1 MYLEGDAETF
11 GDLDLLIGQGWMD
24 AARQALRTAGAQEL
38 APRPPSDVYL
48 TEQFCEC
55 RLDQVDFD
63 LLCGFAVRREGVA
76 YRYPFEARRI
86 VKTVAVLG
94 ENVPLSPPAD
104 WYVLYRLMPDHGDKA
119 DVIARRLAARPREE
133 WAPWWR
139 SGFPA
144 PSPTS
149 FAGGCARCSNPPGN
163 SARGNRAEETEYAEA
178 DHPRENTR
186 TEYRFTGTPTLAQAL
201 AAAGFALPLPCGGR
215 GTCGNCAVLAL
226 TGEASPPNGAE
237 TRFGARLACQA
248 KLTGDCDVTL
258 PPEQR
263 WAAIETAAAAP
274 ERAARCPGAT
284 ARRSTWAPPRWS
296 RASTTCKPARRSV
309 KAPAQPADR
318 RGRGRDGAHLGRAGG
333 RGAAAGSDGE
343 GSAGRGRGG
352 GLRHRRGVPGADAW
366 TVGGNTTMLY
376 LLTGRNPRPLAGAPF
391 EPDTRFGVETELCG
405 ANVYLP
411 PCAGAFMG
419 ADLTC
424 AALATGLC
432 DQSETTLLMDIGTNG
447 ELMLWHDGRLYAASA
462 SAGPA
467 FEGGEISQG
476 LGGVAGAIDKVWV
489 ENGGLGSRV
498 IGGGE
503 ARGLCGSGLIDAV
516 AALLRLGRI
525 DETGA
530 SDASAFTL
538 RDGVRL
544 TAADVRAVQL
554 AKAAVAAAA
563 ETLFAEAGITA
574 SQVHRLWL
582 AGGFGSRLNVASA
595 AAVGLIPAALAG
607 RASAVGNAALAG
619 AAALLMDVGLREK
632 AERIASGARVVPLGG
647 DEGFEQRFLAA
658 MNFPHMR

>member
-1 MYLEGDAETF
+1 M
-11 GDLDLLIGQGWMD
+11 
-24 AARQALRTAGAQEL
+24 
-38 APRPPSDVYL
+38 PKL
-48 TEQFCEC
+48 TI
-55 RLDQVDFD
+55 R
-63 LLCGFAVRREGVA
+63 
-76 YRYPFEARRI
+76 
-86 VKTVAVLG
+86 
-94 ENVPLSPPAD
+94 
-104 WYVLYRLMPDHGDKA
+104 
-119 DVIARRLAARPREE
+119 
-133 WAPWWR
+133 
-139 SGFPA
+139 
-144 PSPTS
+144 
-149 FAGGCARCSNPPGN
+149 
-163 SARGNRAEETEYAEA
+163 
-178 DHPRENTR
+178 RENTR

-274 ERAARCPGAT
+274 ERGRPMPG
-284 ARRSTWAPPRWS
+284 RY
-296 RASTTCKPARRSV
+296 
-309 KAPAQPADR
+309 
-318 RGRGRDGAHLGRAGG
+318 
-333 RGAAAGSDGE
+333 GAAIDLGTTTLVARVYDLQTGAALGESARLNPQTAVAADVMGRISAALAGE
-343 GSAGRGRGG
+343 GPRLEAMAKEALAGAVAEACGTA
-352 GLRHRRGVPGADAW
+352 GVPGADAW

-376 LLTGRNPRPLAGAPF
+376 LLTGRGPKSLASAPF
-391 EPDTRFGVETELCG
+391 AADTRFGIETELCG